1 MSKEKIIIIGD
12 GAVGSSFGFAC
23 VTQGIGREIGIIDM
37 NQDKADGDAMDLSDA
52 LAYTSPCDIYG
63 ASYSDCHDADIVVI
77 TAGAPQK
84 PGETRLDLVN
94 KNVRIMK
101 NVIDNLMSSGF
112 NGLILVASNPVDIMT
127 YAAQKFS
134 GLPKNRVFG
143 SGTSLDSARF
153 RKEISMLLNV
163 DARNVHGYIMGEHG
177 DSEFPAWS
185 ATNIGGLSIFEWV
198 KSHREV
204 DEETLVNIFFNVRNA
219 AYEIIKR
226 KGATYYGIGVA
237 LARITKAILNNEQ
250 SILPLSVAL
259 EGQYGLDDIYIG
271 VPAVVGREGILNVI
285 ELDLNESE
293 MNKLL
298 NSANTLKEVQTEA
311 MAQLEAN

>member
-12 GAVGSSFGFAC
+12 GAVGSSFGYAC
-23 VTQGIGREIGIIDM
+23 VIQGIGREIGIIDM

-52 LAYTSPCDIYG
+52 LAYTSPCHIYG
-63 ASYSDCHDADIVVI
+63 ASYSDCKDADIVVI

-84 PGETRLDLVN
+84 QGETRLDLVN
-94 KNVRIMK
+94 KNMKIMK
-101 NVIDNLMSSGF
+101 SVIDNLMSSGF
-112 NGLILVASNPVDIMT
+112 DGLILVASNPVDIMT

-153 RKEISMLLNV
+153 RKEISLLLNV

-185 ATNIGGLSIFEWV
+185 ATNIGGLSIFDWV
-198 KSHREV
+198 KTHPDV
-204 DEETLVNIFFNVRNA
+204 DEESLVNIFFNVKNA

-237 LARITKAILNNEQ
+237 LARITKAILNNEH

-259 EGQYGLDDIYIG
+259 EGQYGLNDIYIG
-271 VPAVVGREGILNVI
+271 IPAVVGRDGILSII
-285 ELDLNESE
+285 ELNLNESE
-293 MNKLL
+293 MNKLIQ
-298 NSANTLKEVQTEA
+298 SANMLREVQEA
-311 MAQLEAN
+311 ALACLND